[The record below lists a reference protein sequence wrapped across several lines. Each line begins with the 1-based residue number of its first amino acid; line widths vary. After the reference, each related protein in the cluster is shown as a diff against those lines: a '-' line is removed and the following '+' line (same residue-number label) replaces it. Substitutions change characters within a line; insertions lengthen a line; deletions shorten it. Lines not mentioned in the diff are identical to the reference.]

1 MWHNYLYYNEKP
13 VYTADVLYNGTQSS
27 DTLEETSDTLWS
39 TAMSDILATLSVSV
53 PKILLVAGI
62 VLATIVI
69 ARQLREA
76 VLVGVGRL
84 GMPELIARV
93 AGRIV
98 HAIIIVVGVA
108 IALAQVGW
116 VTAASSFIA
125 GLGLTGAVVGLAV
138 QDIIRSY
145 IAGLML
151 LYYRPFGVGDDVQ
164 IAGIRG
170 AVMAQ
175 RLHVTVL
182 RRQDGALVEVPS
194 NTITAQPVINYS
206 RAGLRRLTTQLTIE
220 RNIDVTSLTS
230 ELNDVVRR
238 ATGVA
243 VEPQPTVAVVG
254 MEHDHVVIEVVAWA
268 TATDDDNGTAR
279 TSIVTTIDRFLAQS
293 QPGKYKK
300 STIR

>member
-1 MWHNYLYYNEKP
+1 
-13 VYTADVLYNGTQSS
+13 
-27 DTLEETSDTLWS
+27 
-39 TAMSDILATLSVSV
+39 MSDLLATLSASV

-76 VLVGVGRL
+76 VLAGVGRL
-84 GMPELIARV
+84 GMPDLIARM

-98 HAIIIVVGVA
+98 HAIIIIVGCAV
-108 IALAQVGW
+108 ALAQVGW

-170 AVMAQ
+170 IVMAQ

-182 RRQDGALVEVPS
+182 RRHDGALVEVPS
-194 NTITAQPVINYS
+194 NSITGQPVINFS
-206 RAGLRRLTTQLTIE
+206 RAGLRRVTTQLTLE
-220 RNIDVTSLTS
+220 RNIDVMGLTS
-230 ELNDVVRR
+230 ELSDVMRR
-238 ATGVA
+238 AAGVA
-243 VEPQPTVAVVG
+243 AEPQPTVAVVG
-254 MEHDHVVIEVVAWA
+254 MEHEQVVIEVVVWA
-268 TATDDDNGTAR
+268 TAADDDSGLVR
-279 TSIVTTIDRFLAQS
+279 TSVVTTIDRFLAQS
-293 QPGKYKK
+293 QPTKHKK
-300 STIR
+300 STIRA